1 MKVLENKAQIEAL
14 EAMSE
19 LQNARQRGTE
29 ASRGAEEVLTRLSHP
44 MDISDNIRPRKAS
57 KQVHR
62 GLAKTNCVASVCV
75 CVTLHFLFVITVESI
90 LFVGDN
96 VRGLSKFCWLVGT

>member
-19 LQNARQRGTE
+19 LQNARQRGTD
-29 ASRGAEEVLTRLSHP
+29 ASRGAEEVLSRLSHP

-57 KQVHR
+57 RQVHR
-62 GLAKTNCVASVCV
+62 GLANTNCVASVCV
-75 CVTLHFLFVITVESI
+75 YVTLHFVCDYCGINFI
-90 LFVGDN
+90 
-96 VRGLSKFCWLVGT
+96 RGGHCSWIYQHFA